1 MSEGGN
7 RWGLQNF
14 KPRRQREGR
23 NEHQINVPPLRHTTE
38 FRGRLLGKEKD
49 RRLPKIYRTLSRR
62 VEVSRRLQV

>member
-7 RWGLQNF
+7 RGGLRNF

-38 FRGRLLGKEKD
+38 FRGRLLGKEKGRSASSED
-49 RRLPKIYRTLSRR
+49 LPDLEQTRRGR
-62 VEVSRRLQV
+62 